1 MRLEVHLH
9 GYIYLCEGVTRRQVE
24 TAMRPLFD
32 YLDVENMAE
41 VRSLEDNQ
49 PGMIYHQRDFGVEI
63 CCTLDVGGSFFAALE
78 KAMSAVGILAEQGT
92 AIEVILYHED
102 GRDETQLIFIGP
114 SPDAIYDAQ
123 RRRMVEDVSGLLRRQ
138 FNEAATDEVVALV
151 NELFRRER
159 NRPAAPEEDNVDS
172 DDFPSSQMPGNIG
185 RRRLH

>member
-9 GYIYLCEGVTRRQVE
+9 GYIELCEGVSRRQVE
-24 TAMRPLFD
+24 NALRPLFD
-32 YLDVENMAE
+32 YLDVENMGE

-49 PGMIYHQRDFGVEI
+49 PGFVYHQRDFSVEI
-63 CCTLDVGGSFFAALE
+63 CCTLDVGNSFFAALE
-78 KAMSAVGILAEQGT
+78 KSMTAMGQLAEQGT

-114 SPDAIYDAQ
+114 TPDAIYDAQ

-138 FNEAATDEVVALV
+138 FNDSATAEVVALV

-159 NRPAAPEEDNVDS
+159 NRPAPAQEEA
-172 DDFPSSQMPGNIG
+172 DDFTTMQPPGG
-185 RRRLH
+185 DRHRLH

>member
-9 GYIYLCEGVTRRQVE
+9 GYIELCEGVSRRQVE

-41 VRSLEDNQ
+41 VRSLEENQ
-49 PGMIYHQRDFGVEI
+49 PGIVYHQRDFSVEI
-63 CCTLDVGGSFFAALE
+63 CCTLDVGNSFFGALE
-78 KAMSAVGILAEQGT
+78 KSMTALGQFAEQGT

-114 SPDAIYDAQ
+114 TPDAIYDAQ
-123 RRRMVEDVSGLLRRQ
+123 RRRMVEDVAVLLRRQ
-138 FNEAATDEVVALV
+138 FNESATDEVVALI

-159 NRPAAPEEDNVDS
+159 NRPVAAQEDNN
-172 DDFPSSQMPGNIG
+172 DDFTTLQPPGG
-185 RRRLH
+185 SRHRLH